1 MAVIGAEEWIKQAG
15 RAAAARTV
23 PGLSV
28 TISTSI
34 EKSPAGKVA
43 WTETFDGSDVTVEA
57 GATKGADVV
66 LTAKFVDFVRLLDGE
81 VTAAAHFMQ
90 GRLKMSG
97 DMSRWLEMLPVWDS
111 ESATSARKTL
121 GEATDR
127 T

>member
-1 MAVIGAEEWIKQAG
+1 MAVIGSDEWIEQAAH
-15 RAAAARTV
+15 AAAARSV
-23 PGLSV
+23 AGLSV
-28 TISTSI
+28 TVSTAI

-43 WTETFDGSDVTVEA
+43 WTETFAGSDVTVET

-97 DMSRWLEMLPVWDS
+97 DMSKWLEMLPLWDS
-111 ESATSARKTL
+111 DVATAARKSL

-127 T
+127 S

>member
-1 MAVIGAEEWIKQAG
+1 MAVIGSDEWIEQAG
-15 RAAAARTV
+15 HAAAARSV
-23 PGLSV
+23 DGLSV
-28 TISTSI
+28 TISTAI

-43 WTETFDGSDVTVEA
+43 WTETFDGADVTVEA

-97 DMSRWLEMLPVWDS
+97 DMSKWLEMLPLWDS
-111 ESATSARKTL
+111 DVATAARKSL

-127 T
+127 S